1 MILNGV
7 WWYRYVGIVIRL
19 LLQKIDLTKSPASSY
34 EDRLSA
40 CEDEEEPENQWKNNE
55 SKNLLYSWLINKS
68 CVVRNSMLI
77 ISHGLKYTFHLS
89 IQNIHLSIQNML
101 SCVQLFVTLWAVACQ
116 APLSMG
122 FPRQEYWS
130 RVPLPTPGNSLIQG
144 LNPPLLCVM
153 HCRRIIYWLIF
164 DCNFRKRLC
173 SWKIYSQA
181 F

>member
-1 MILNGV
+1 
-7 WWYRYVGIVIRL
+7 
-19 LLQKIDLTKSPASSY
+19 
-34 EDRLSA
+34 
-40 CEDEEEPENQWKNNE
+40 
-55 SKNLLYSWLINKS
+55 
-68 CVVRNSMLI
+68 MLI

-153 HCRRIIYWLIF
+153 HCRRIIY
-164 DCNFRKRLC
+164 
-173 SWKIYSQA
+173 
-181 F
+181 